1 MILYVTLY
9 IQRNENSTMRNRQ
22 LLSVV
27 FSLVLVTGVSANA
40 FADSDDLEDKI
51 EDFCEFSDQQKEDFF
66 SDYPT
71 MANYESE
78 LDSICQIADE
88 DEREEALEDF
98 ADEMVP
104 QTRDDDEDQTD
115 DDSYDDKEN
124 DYDND
129 RNDDKDDD
137 RYDDDKDDQRYEDDD
152 KSDLDDVLEPYC
164 EMNPNERTIF
174 FDEYPELLEF
184 EDRLDSFCQL
194 DEDEREDKIE
204 ELIDENF
211 ADDKSDYDKKHD
223 DLEDRLEDY
232 CEMNPNQK
240 ALFFDD
246 HPRMEQFKDRIESFC
261 SIADK
266 DQREETIEDFVD
278 SMYETKSEFK
288 ESHKDLVK
296 EMQDKQKDITDQK
309 REYEKLCKMT
319 PEEREMAVS
328 DPEKLD
334 KVSEWCEM
342 SPEERKEFNKEHHDV
357 AMEFKE
363 KRHDLLKKIKE
374 DKDMSPRIKDM
385 IMQKSHDSDKSHQEI
400 KAKYAEKYGKDPDKV
415 KMAVK
420 EKFKDHKS
428 EIKFRFAALTDQQKS
443 DIMDRYKQ
451 MKEFKTEIQQSDLTQ
466 EQRQELRAQF
476 IEDAKNIQ
484 LAWITPRDQVSA
496 GIEPDMIECREG
508 FSLVMKTSNG
518 LPMCVKTASALTMIE
533 RGIVVPAN

>member
-9 IQRNENSTMRNRQ
+9 IPGNENSTMRNRQ

-51 EDFCEFSDQQKEDFF
+51 EDFCEFSDQQKENFF
-66 SDYPT
+66 SDYPSMT
-71 MANYESE
+71 NYESE

-98 ADEMVP
+98 VEEMVP
-104 QTRDDDEDQTD
+104 ETRDDDE
-115 DDSYDDKEN
+115 
-124 DYDND
+124 
-129 RNDDKDDD
+129 DDD
-137 RYDDDKDDQRYEDDD
+137 RYDDDKDDQRNEDDD

-164 EMNPNERTIF
+164 EMNPNERTMF

-184 EDRLDSFCQL
+184 EDRLDSFCEL

-261 SIADK
+261 SIADD
-266 DQREETIEDFVD
+266 DQREEAIEDFVD

-296 EMQDKQKDITDQK
+296 EMQDKHKDVTDQK

-319 PEEREMAVS
+319 PEEREMAIS

-342 SPEERKEFNKEHHDV
+342 SPQERKEFNKEHHDV

-363 KRHDLLKKIKE
+363 KHHDLLKKIKE
-374 DKDMSPRIKDM
+374 DKDLSPRIKDM

-400 KAKYAEKYGKDPDKV
+400 KAKYAEKYGKDPNKV
-415 KMAVK
+415 KTAVK